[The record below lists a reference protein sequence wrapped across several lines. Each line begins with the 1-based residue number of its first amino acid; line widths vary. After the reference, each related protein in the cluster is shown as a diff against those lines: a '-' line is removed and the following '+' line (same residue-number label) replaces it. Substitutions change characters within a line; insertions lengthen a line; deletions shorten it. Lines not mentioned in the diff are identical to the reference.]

1 MNTTPDTRHLDN
13 AIAILGGGKKKPSL
27 AAAKKAAKAPSPA
40 KVLKLDAATGKM
52 KAAPAKKADD
62 TEDLIGTPKKAPKG
76 GPRKAGTTTP
86 DLVASVTGMTD
97 PQQYDTHEAAV
108 AAAIAAGRERTA
120 VFEVKPGLFMLG
132 SRRRG
137 LLKGWNYLGRA
148 GGLAG
153 KKTTA

>member
-27 AAAKKAAKAPSPA
+27 KASKAAAKASSPA
-40 KVLKLDAATGKM
+40 KVLKLDATTGQM
-52 KAAPAKKADD
+52 KAVPADD

-86 DLVASVTGMTD
+86 DLVATVTGMTD
-97 PQQYDTHEAAV
+97 PQKYDTQEAAV
-108 AAAIAAGRERTA
+108 AAAVAAGRERTA
-120 VFEVKPGLFMLG
+120 VFEVKPGLYMLG

-137 LLKGWNYLGRA
+137 LLKGWRYLGRA
-148 GGLAG
+148 GGLAS
-153 KKTTA
+153 KNTL